1 MRLVF
6 RQTNNCCAASRNLYA
21 LSNIIIDFHHIAN
34 RDKRKIIASMAVN
47 VIISVMRLRRKNEL
61 SGIHCFQVYFCYNYA
76 FSNIEEEYFIGNS
89 KYFIGKRTFSF
100 LIYTLM

>member
-47 VIISVMRLRRKNEL
+47 VISMMRLKRKNEL
-61 SGIHCFQVYFCYNYA
+61 SGIHCFQV
-76 FSNIEEEYFIGNS
+76 
-89 KYFIGKRTFSF
+89 TFVTIM
-100 LIYTLM
+100 LLVT